1 MKNII
6 TTITMFILTLSV
18 SAQSVS
24 TEKVKYYLDSFVS
37 LYLNKKT
44 IKDDVLS
51 KAAKLQSDYIL
62 KTGVITHYQEDP
74 EYRTPALRVFRI
86 DPNFERGIEK
96 EIAGGG
102 AIPFYDKK
110 FKCVEE
116 QIALNILNMIKNSPQ
131 HNYILTHSKIFGY
144 GISIKGYEYSMV
156 IDCI

>member
-1 MKNII
+1 
-6 TTITMFILTLSV
+6 MFILTFSV

-74 EYRTPALRVFRI
+74 EYRTPPFRVFKI
-86 DPNFERGIEK
+86 DSNFNRGIIK
-96 EIAGGG
+96 EVAGGG

-116 QIALNILNMIKNSPQ
+116 QIAINILNMFKNSPQ
-131 HNYILTHSKIFGY
+131 HNNILIHSKFFGY
-144 GISIKGYEYSMV
+144 GISIKGYEYSVV
-156 IDCI
+156 IDTV

>member
-1 MKNII
+1 
-6 TTITMFILTLSV
+6 MFILTLSV

-44 IKDDVLS
+44 IQDDVLS

-62 KTGVITHYQEDP
+62 KTGVVTHYQEDP
-74 EYRTPALRVFRI
+74 KYRTPIFRVLSV
-86 DPNFERGIEK
+86 DSNFNRGILK

-116 QIALNILNMIKNSPQ
+116 QIALNFLNMIKKSPD
-131 HNYILTHSKIFGY
+131 HNYILTHSKFFGY

>member
-6 TTITMFILTLSV
+6 TTIAMFILTFSV

-37 LYLNKKT
+37 LYLNRKT

-62 KTGVITHYQEDP
+62 KTGVVTHYQENP
-74 EYRTPALRVFRI
+74 EYRTPPFRVFKI
-86 DPNFERGIEK
+86 DSNFHRGIIQ

-116 QIALNILNMIKNSPQ
+116 QIGFNILNMIKNSPD
-131 HNYILTHSKIFGY
+131 HNYILTHSKFFGY
-144 GISIKGYEYSMV
+144 GISIKGYGYSMV
-156 IDCI
+156 IDTV

>member
-1 MKNII
+1 MKNFIS
-6 TTITMFILTLSV
+6 TIAMFILTFSV

-37 LYLNKKT
+37 LYLNRKT
-44 IKDDVLS
+44 IKEEVLS

-62 KTGVITHYQEDP
+62 KTGVVTHYQEDP
-74 EYRTPALRVFRI
+74 EYRTPAFRVFKI
-86 DPNFERGIEK
+86 DSNFNRGIEK

-116 QIALNILNMIKNSPQ
+116 QIAFNILNMIKNSPQ

>member
-1 MKNII
+1 MKNFIS
-6 TTITMFILTLSV
+6 TIAMFILTFSV

-44 IKDDVLS
+44 IKEDVLS

-74 EYRTPALRVFRI
+74 EYRTPSLRVFRI
-86 DPNFERGIEK
+86 DPNFARGIEK
-96 EIAGGG
+96 EVAGGG
-102 AIPFYDKK
+102 SIPTYNKK

-116 QIALNILNMIKNSPQ
+116 QIALDILNMFKNSPD
-131 HNYILTHSKIFGY
+131 HNYILTHSKFFGY
-144 GISIKGYEYSMV
+144 GISIKGYKYSVV
-156 IDCI
+156 IDTV